1 MKRLALAGC
10 VAALL
15 LAWASPASAE
25 TVPLGSRQDTSKMPS
40 VFIAPEDLERAE
52 SFVVTVTAEPVQA
65 LKLQDYVSCTR
76 GSETISLQGI
86 ETTITPPFTTTIL
99 PTLSEPDRCWI
110 DASAETSID
119 TGLPGTL
126 KIEVTGNRRPA
137 PVPAPAPSTE
147 GRPAAE
153 PPPAGGTSPLEAG
166 LLQAL
171 AGHGRYRGLSITGPN
186 SAHPIRRPRELTM
199 SFRTLN
205 EYVGESSKAN
215 EYAVLG
221 WKLNCNSH
229 SYKAE
234 VTSTRLN
241 LSDEVETRKRCLGPA
256 QLEERWLER
265 FFAASPHW
273 RLENGRLTLTAR
285 GSRIVMRH
293 PQPRAS

>member
-15 LAWASPASAE
+15 LAWASSASAE
-25 TVPLGSRQDTSKMPS
+25 TVPLGSKQDTSKWPS

-65 LKLQDYVSCTR
+65 LQFQDYVSCTK
-76 GSETISLQGI
+76 GSETISLQGT
-86 ETTITPPFTTTIL
+86 ETTITPPFTTTVL
-99 PTLSEPDRCWI
+99 PTLPEPDRCWI
-110 DASAETSID
+110 DASAETSI
-119 TGLPGTL
+119 GKGVPGTV

-137 PVPAPAPSTE
+137 PVPPPAPESQAT
-147 GRPAAE
+147 AE
-153 PPPAGGTSPLEAG
+153 PLPASPGAAPLETG
-166 LLQAL
+166 PVQAL

-186 SAHPIRRPRELTM
+186 SAHPIRRPRELTL

-205 EYVGESSKAN
+205 EPVGEGAQAN
-215 EYAVLG
+215 EYPVLG
-221 WKLNCNSH
+221 WKLNCNGH
-229 SYKAE
+229 SYKVE
-234 VTSTRLN
+234 VTTTRLN
-241 LSDEVETRKRCLGPA
+241 LSDETETRKRCRGHV

-265 FFAASPHW
+265 FFAASPRW

-293 PQPRAS
+293 PQTRPS